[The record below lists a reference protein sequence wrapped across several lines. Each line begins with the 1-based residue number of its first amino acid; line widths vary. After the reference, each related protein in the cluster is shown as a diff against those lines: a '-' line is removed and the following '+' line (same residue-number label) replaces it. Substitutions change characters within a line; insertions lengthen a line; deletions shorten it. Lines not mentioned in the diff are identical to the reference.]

1 MSKKRVLM
9 QIAGKE
15 YMVTGADSEKRLRQI
30 ERGINEKIDALR
42 SLLSVQSL
50 EEDYLIMLT
59 AINIA
64 DDYLTEKE
72 QVAALQEQVKMLQA
86 KEKELQKTIDQYEED
101 LMNLETENQE
111 YAARLKQLKE
121 EQN

>member
-1 MSKKRVLM
+1 MTKKRVLM

-15 YMVTGADSEKRLRQI
+15 YMVTGADSEQRLRQI
-30 ERGINEKIDALR
+30 ERGINAKIDALR

-111 YAARLKQLKE
+111 YAARLKQLRE